1 MPNVSDF
8 RLGADVVASDAD
20 LDGWLER
27 AIAFTRTLP
36 PKTK

>member
-1 MPNVSDF
+1 LP
-8 RLGADVVASDAD
+8 AEVVASDAD
-20 LDGWLER
+20 LDGWLEQ